1 MSGKEILAD
10 TNIILYLLKGND
22 TLEDLLQGKDLH
34 LSFITELERVGYRNI
49 KAPEEK
55 QIEALLAES
64 LIIPLNKL
72 IKSEYVRLRK
82 KYPLKLADAVIAA
95 TAIVMDIP
103 FITADKVFNSI
114 DELNLIHYAV

>member
-34 LSFITELERVGYRNI
+34 LSFITELELIGYRNI
-49 KAPEEK
+49 TASEEQ
-55 QIEALLAES
+55 QIESLLAES
-64 LIIPLNKL
+64 FIMPLNVQ
-72 IKSEYVRLRK
+72 IKREYVRLRR
-82 KYPLKLADAVIAA
+82 KYPVKLADAVIAA

-103 FITADKVFNSI
+103 FITADKQFGNI